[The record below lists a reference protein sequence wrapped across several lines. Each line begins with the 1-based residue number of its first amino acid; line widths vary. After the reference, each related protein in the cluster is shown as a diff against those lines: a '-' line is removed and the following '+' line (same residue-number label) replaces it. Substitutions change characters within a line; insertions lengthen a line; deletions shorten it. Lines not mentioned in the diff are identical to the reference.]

1 MPELPIRCVRPR
13 RSVAL
18 GEDAPPNLVF
28 KGPIFGDERVDVV
41 GRARCMLM
49 PTVFIEPFGFSG
61 IEAQLCGVPLIAT
74 SYGAFQET
82 VVEGVTGYR
91 CHTLA
96 DWVEAIRLSRSLD
109 RRQIATLGAG
119 QILEGGGGE
128 AV

>member
-1 MPELPIRCVRPR
+1 MCTAQAIRRIGQLR
-13 RSVAL
+13 
-18 GEDAPPNLVF
+18 APPNLMF
-28 KGPIFGDERVDVV
+28 KGPIFGNERVDVV
-41 GRARCMLM
+41 RRARCMLM

-82 VVEGVTGYR
+82 ILDGVTGYR

-109 RRQIATLGAG
+109 RRQIAALARSKYSK
-119 QILEGGGGE
+119 
-128 AV
+128 